1 MLRSGLRSFRR
12 CQYLGVRNY
21 SGGDPGKRPSFF
33 GNFVKN
39 FKDEY
44 SKDQKIQS
52 NLTKFREEAKRLE
65 ESQAL
70 QDARSKFNKIEEET
84 SGVLKDRIKDFSG
97 SLEGSRKKINE
108 LGESVSKAAESV
120 SKAAESI
127 GSTSAFQKASRSA
140 SILKK
145 EIEGSSLGTHVYSR
159 PSTLRKRK
167 SSTPNENI
175 TVDDTSTGVELHKDS
190 KFFASWQSFKDS
202 NPVFNRFVEARMK
215 YEESDNPVVRGARV
229 VTDKLHDILGGLFT
243 TTELS
248 QALTEI
254 IKMDPN
260 FCREE
265 FLKQCERDIIPN
277 ILEAINQGDLEI
289 LEDWCFEAPF
299 SVLATPIRQAKEL
312 GYLMESTVLDID
324 NVDLTTGMMMEQ
336 GPVLAITFNAQQ
348 ILCVRDRSGKIIEGD
363 PERVMRIMYI
373 FVLCRDQT
381 ELDPQAA
388 WRLLEVQA
396 RDRQEQYL

>member
-1 MLRSGLRSFRR
+1 MQQLQCFGLAYALFVGVNTWV
-12 CQYLGVRNY
+12 YAIILEAILGR
-21 SGGDPGKRPSFF
+21 DPHFLGTSL
-33 GNFVKN
+33 KN

-175 TVDDTSTGVELHKDS
+175 TVDDTSTGDCS
-190 KFFASWQSFKDS
+190 QQ
-202 NPVFNRFVEARMK
+202 
-215 YEESDNPVVRGARV
+215 
-229 VTDKLHDILGGLFT
+229 
-243 TTELS
+243 TELS

-277 ILEAINQGDLEI
+277 ILEAINQ
-289 LEDWCFEAPF
+289 
-299 SVLATPIRQAKEL
+299 ATPIRQAKEL

-396 RDRQEQYL
+396 RDRQEEQYL

>member
-1 MLRSGLRSFRR
+1 
-12 CQYLGVRNY
+12 
-21 SGGDPGKRPSFF
+21 
-33 GNFVKN
+33 
-39 FKDEY
+39 
-44 SKDQKIQS
+44 
-52 NLTKFREEAKRLE
+52 
-65 ESQAL
+65 
-70 QDARSKFNKIEEET
+70 
-84 SGVLKDRIKDFSG
+84 
-97 SLEGSRKKINE
+97 
-108 LGESVSKAAESV
+108 
-120 SKAAESI
+120 
-127 GSTSAFQKASRSA
+127 
-140 SILKK
+140 
-145 EIEGSSLGTHVYSR
+145 
-159 PSTLRKRK
+159 
-167 SSTPNENI
+167 
-175 TVDDTSTGVELHKDS
+175 
-190 KFFASWQSFKDS
+190 
-202 NPVFNRFVEARMK
+202 
-215 YEESDNPVVRGARV
+215 RV

-277 ILEAINQGDLEI
+277 ILEAINQ
-289 LEDWCFEAPF
+289 
-299 SVLATPIRQAKEL
+299 
-312 GYLMESTVLDID
+312 DID

-396 RDRQEQYL
+396 RDRFVVCDNVLIQMINFPKQRVHTIG